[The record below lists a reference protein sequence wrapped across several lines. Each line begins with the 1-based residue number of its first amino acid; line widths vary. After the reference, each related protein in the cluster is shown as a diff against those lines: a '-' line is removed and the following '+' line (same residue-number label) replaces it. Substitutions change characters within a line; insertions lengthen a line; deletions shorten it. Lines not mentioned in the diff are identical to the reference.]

1 MSDITGLGSAINS
14 YYDTTSVSNKAAA
27 KASEVSSKAKGLT
40 KESSRAEIEG
50 AVKSF
55 ESYFLEQIMK
65 QEKETLTSFS
75 GEDEDKDLY
84 ASQLEDLYM
93 DKTFE
98 TLSADIVDKYA
109 GNLTDDFADQIQRNL
124 GVSEEQIKAD
134 RADT

>member
-14 YYDTTSVSNKAAA
+14 YYDTAASTSKSAQKANA
-27 KASEVSSKAKGLT
+27 VSSKASGLT
-40 KESSRAEIEG
+40 KESSREEIEG

-75 GEDEDKDLY
+75 GEEEDKDLY
-84 ASQLEDLYM
+84 ASQLEDMYM

-98 TLSADIVDKYA
+98 TISADIVDKYA

-124 GVSEEQIKAD
+124 GVSETQIKED
-134 RADT
+134 RANT

>member
-14 YYDTTSVSNKAAA
+14 YYDTTSANNKAAQ
-27 KASEVSSKAKGLT
+27 KANAVSSKASGLT
-40 KESSRAEIEG
+40 KDSSRAEIED

-55 ESYFLEQIMK
+55 ESYFLEQVMK
-65 QEKETLTSFS
+65 QEKDTMTSFS

-84 ASQLEDLYM
+84 ASQIEDLYM

-124 GVSEEQIKAD
+124 GVSETQIKKD
-134 RADT
+134 RAEN